1 MNYLEQA
8 KSYAS
13 YLEPSQSIMTS
24 IFITLE
30 PQDSLSIIQY
40 RGHEASRAS
49 PREHKISPG

>member
-8 KSYAS
+8 ESYAS

-24 IFITLE
+24 IFITLK

-49 PREHKISPG
+49 PREHKISSG